1 MGGSFL
7 GGDHVMGRIA
17 SLVGVAYFGIYTREN
32 NHYLPTGQ
40 LAGLWRKGHIPMK
53 ISINVD

>member
-7 GGDHVMGRIA
+7 GGDHDMGRIA
-17 SLVGVAYFGIYTREN
+17 SLAGVAYFGIYTREN
-32 NHYLPTGQ
+32 NHKFPTGQ
-40 LAGLWRKGHIPMK
+40 RAWLSRKGHILMK